1 MCLLN
6 VTSYTCFHT
15 PGKTA
20 WRNMYSSPVM
30 AVYSVEQG
38 RLRKVPS
45 TSVAADSLGMLTG
58 SSILAIR
65 TDTYGI
71 KATDS
76 VLQ

>member
-1 MCLLN
+1 
-6 VTSYTCFHT
+6 
-15 PGKTA
+15 
-20 WRNMYSSPVM
+20 MYSSPVM

>member
-1 MCLLN
+1 M
-6 VTSYTCFHT
+6 YI
-15 PGKTA
+15 GKPA
-20 WRNMYSSPVM
+20 WHNEYSSPVM

-45 TSVAADSLGMLTG
+45 TSVAADSLDL
-58 SSILAIR
+58 SESAILAI
-65 TDTYGI
+65 TTETYGGI